1 MGYRLHHATTY
12 KVEYGKGFFNH
23 SHAELEELLQAIFPS
38 FYTNCESTHW
48 EIQKDE
54 LKGFIDYAENE
65 DVKSYFDVFCGDRIY
80 VDEGY
85 TYERFE
91 KELKAF
97 ELLTDYSLPEIVEIF
112 RRWYEESEQELDFV
126 ILEWY

>member
-12 KVEYGKGFFNH
+12 KVEYGQGFFNH

-38 FYTNCESTHW
+38 FYTNDESTHW
-48 EIQKDE
+48 EISKDE
-54 LKGFIDYAENE
+54 LKAFIDYGEDGTIPDYFNGYLSENQ
-65 DVKSYFDVFCGDRIY
+65 Y
-80 VDEGY
+80 DEY

-91 KELKAF
+91 KELNTF
-97 ELLTDYSLPEIVEIF
+97 ELLTDYSLPEIIEIF
-112 RRWYEESEQELDFV
+112 RRWYEESEQEIDFV

>member
-12 KVEYGKGFFNH
+12 KVEYGQGFFNH
-23 SHAELEELLQAIFPS
+23 SGAELEELLQAIFPS
-38 FYTNCESTHW
+38 FYTNDESTHW
-48 EIQKDE
+48 EISKDE
-54 LKGFIDYAENE
+54 LKAFIDYGEDGTIPDYFNGYLSENQ
-65 DVKSYFDVFCGDRIY
+65 Y
-80 VDEGY
+80 DEY

-97 ELLTDYSLPEIVEIF
+97 EQLTIYTLDEVVSIF

>member
-12 KVEYGKGFFNH
+12 KVEYGQGFFNH
-23 SHAELEELLQAIFPS
+23 SYAELEELLQAIFPS
-38 FYTNCESTHW
+38 FYTNDESTHW
-48 EIQKDE
+48 EISKDE
-54 LKGFIDYAENE
+54 LKAFIDYGEDGTIPDYFNGYLSENQ
-65 DVKSYFDVFCGDRIY
+65 Y
-80 VDEGY
+80 DEY

-91 KELKAF
+91 KELNTF
-97 ELLTDYSLPEIVEIF
+97 ELLTDYSLPEIIEIF